1 MVSSASSLPLETLLS
16 AADGTHADVENYF
29 AEQPSGRNL
38 LHVLPPGVS
47 PGAAVLRGGTSGG
60 RGGRAPGEAE
70 VGAAQGSRNPM
81 ASFREAP
88 SGRGLLNDNDSVMS
102 SLPAGPAGH
111 GGSVYVSE
119 PSEGSGSAWN
129 DSDAQS
135 GYPYGTTGEGRGS
148 AYQTEAA
155 SAYPSSETASEA
167 FVGAVGLTED
177 DLEVSE
183 GSAAASRLGGEG
195 GGGGEG
201 RGGARRP
208 TERAVYGSESTYEE
222 RSIIGGESYMSESP
236 ASRQPGRQQ
245 AMLQLHGSS
254 NSSLASRVV
263 GPTSE
268 IGHQVPGPQI
278 SWRSSPM
285 AEGFERMSSG
295 DTTDSSVLRDQSR
308 RRRQQGGVEDG
319 GQQDGD
325 FGSVWLANRA
335 HARQYDEEPEGS

>member
-1 MVSSASSLPLETLLS
+1 MQTLVSAV
-16 AADGTHADVENYF
+16 DGTHADVENYF

-38 LHVLPPGVS
+38 LHVLPPGVPPS
-47 PGAAVLRGGTSGG
+47 AAVLRVGGA
-60 RGGRAPGEAE
+60 RGAGAAE
-70 VGAAQGSRNPM
+70 GGAAQGSRNPMSM

-135 GYPYGTTGEGRGS
+135 GYPYGATGEGRGS

-167 FVGAVGLTED
+167 FVGPVGLTED
-177 DLEVSE
+177 DLDVSE
-183 GSAAASRLGGEG
+183 GSAAASRLGGGEE

-201 RGGARRP
+201 RGVVRRP

-268 IGHQVPGPQI
+268 MGHQVVGTQI

-295 DTTDSSVLRDQSR
+295 DTTDSSVLREQSR
-308 RRRQQGGVEDG
+308 RRQQQGGGGDG

-335 HARQYDEEPEGS
+335 HARQYDEEPGRS